1 MISNVSIITRVPVE
15 VSPINSEESFQLLVE
30 SVKDYAIYML
40 DPTGVVIS
48 WNQGAKR
55 IKGYSAQEIIGQH
68 FSCFYLEEDVRRGK
82 PMLEL
87 EQAKLLGRYESEGK
101 RQRKDGSCF
110 WVNAVV
116 TALYDEEQQLRG
128 FAKVTRDITE
138 QKRAEAALRNAFHH
152 LEQRVEERTA
162 ELSQTNTRLRQEIV
176 ERQQVEAALRQSEAQ
191 LRQQTE
197 ELHKVL
203 FDLRQAQTKLVQSE
217 KMSSLGQLVAGMAH
231 EINNPISFI
240 QGNLVHVEHYAT
252 DLLKL
257 LQLYQQ
263 YVPDQPPVIC
273 RKKSEI
279 DLEFL
284 AEDLPKLLVSMQ
296 TGVTRIREIMQS
308 LHTFSRLQEA
318 ELKAV
323 DIHAGI
329 DSALLFLLHRLQA
342 QPISQSASEEVQPDR
357 PEIQVLKEYGELP
370 LVECDAA
377 QLNQVFMHILNNA
390 IDAIAERAVMSP
402 ESTKLRQ
409 KLPTIKIR
417 TQQVDSCHVQI
428 RIADNGAGMSSE
440 VQARLFDPF
449 FTTKPV
455 GRGTGLGMSV
465 SYQIVHQHKGTLQ
478 CLSQPGRGTE
488 FIITIPIHYAIPQD
502 R

>member
-1 MISNVSIITRVPVE
+1 MSSITKVPVE
-15 VSPINSEESFQLLVE
+15 ACVINSEESFQLLVE

-55 IKGYSAQEIIGQH
+55 IKGYSARQIIGQH

-82 PMLEL
+82 PMQEL
-87 EQAKLLGRYESEGK
+87 EQAKLLGRYESEGQ

-116 TALYDEEQQLRG
+116 TALYDEEQRLRG

-138 QKRAEAALRNAFHH
+138 QKQAEAALKNAFYQ

-162 ELSQTNTRLRQEIV
+162 ELSQTNARLRQEIV
-176 ERQQVEAALRQSEAQ
+176 ERQQVEAALRQSESQ
-191 LRQQTE
+191 LKQQTE

-240 QGNLVHVEHYAT
+240 HGNLVHVERYAT
-252 DLLKL
+252 DLLEL
-257 LQLYQQ
+257 LQLYQH
-263 YVPDQPPVIC
+263 YVPSQPSIIC
-273 RKKSEI
+273 QKKGEI

-284 AEDLPKLLVSMQ
+284 AEDLPKLLASMQ
-296 TGVTRIREIMQS
+296 TGVDRIQEIMQS

-329 DSALLFLLHRLQA
+329 DSALLFLLHRLHAQPAHEQA
-342 QPISQSASEEVQPDR
+342 QSAR

-390 IDAIAERAVMSP
+390 IDAIAEEVLTNS

-409 KLPTIKIR
+409 QLPTIKIG
-417 TQQVDSCHVQI
+417 TQQVDSHHVQI
-428 RIADNGAGMSSE
+428 RIADNGAGMSSQ

-465 SYQIVHQHKGTLQ
+465 SYQIIHQHKGTLQ
-478 CLSQPGRGTE
+478 CLSQQGQGTE
-488 FIITIPIHYAIPQD
+488 FIITIPIHHAMPQD